1 MPGEDAA
8 EQVDDSFV
16 DFVASASHGLLR
28 SAWLLTGDAGR
39 AEDLLQ
45 TALARLWP
53 RWERVVAGGN
63 PEAYLRRMLY
73 TTYLSWWRRR
83 WRDEISSASVPER
96 ADADDLVTQ
105 LAARD
110 LVRRA
115 LERLPRQQRAVVV
128 LRFVE
133 DRSVAE
139 TAAILGCSAGSV
151 KTHTA
156 RALGA
161 LRADPALAPSLEGI

>member
-8 EQVDDSFV
+8 EQVDGSFV

-105 LAARD
+105 LAA
-110 LVRRA
+110 LSPSSV
-115 LERLPRQQRAVVV
+115 PR
-128 LRFVE
+128 
-133 DRSVAE
+133 
-139 TAAILGCSAGSV
+139 
-151 KTHTA
+151 
-156 RALGA
+156 
-161 LRADPALAPSLEGI
+161 